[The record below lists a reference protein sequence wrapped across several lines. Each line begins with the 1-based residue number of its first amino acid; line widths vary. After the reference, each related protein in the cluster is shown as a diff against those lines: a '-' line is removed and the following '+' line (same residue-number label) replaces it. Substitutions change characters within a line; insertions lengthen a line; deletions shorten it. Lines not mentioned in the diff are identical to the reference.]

1 MDILPKR
8 IKEQDLLEKL
18 HKKEDLQSIKIRKDR
33 KGKQGNIAVLSF
45 GTEKSVQAAIGES
58 IVQNNTQ
65 QRN

>member
-8 IKEQDLLEKL
+8 IQEQDLLEKL

-58 IVQNNTQ
+58 IVQKNTQ